1 MFGTEAFIRVYF
13 WLDNWMID
21 FFFIPKSSLDKKIII
36 NLTIFGLV
44 MAVMNFF
51 EVSIWLIFIYT
62 SIEWSWEL
70 YKENFDL
77 CFSLE

>member
-1 MFGTEAFIRVYF
+1 
-13 WLDNWMID
+13 MID